1 MELDNFIQ
9 TAMRRVLKNPI
20 LTVLKDINFSSI
32 LKQSNFI
39 KRDIGVSPYL
49 ITLQFLYMFIIN
61 KKISTF
67 MKYSN
72 DSFKKDVYYRLLKN
86 EKYNWRKLLLLS
98 SAKLIKR
105 LHILQKNTDTKVLI
119 IDDTVEIKRGQSIEG
134 CCKNLWSNKEKRV
147 VKGVNIVSL
156 NYSDSY
162 TDMMLDFSINYN
174 KNKITDVMNNYFH
187 HNSNANK
194 RRVEGYNGK
203 NILALDMLQRV
214 LKLGIYADYLLVDS
228 WYAKPDFIN
237 TVQTNGLNVIAR
249 IANNPRIWQFVGKHN
264 TLESLYTQAKKQKTS
279 KFGNYNTIKYTYI
292 STITTHKTLGRIKIV
307 FIKTKDNLIPIIST
321 NTNLSDI
328 EIINTYKKRWNI
340 EQGYKDLR
348 EYFQFGKEENRIYE
362 ALIARIT
369 LSFLAYNITSYINRI
384 NNEPQTLGNLFRDLE
399 CQLETLAI
407 SMELFLKILEQLIQ
421 SAQIVKRNKDLE
433 QIIEI
438 LRVHTKKQLGFM
450 CESWVNKS
458 LLKLLGY
465 DNLSSFNEQI
475 SDCKELFEFN
485 DLKVE
490 DNYIDYIVNHPNDK
504 FLVALKNANSE
515 IYYDRKFYI
524 SYKHFENMNKSI
536 FLFIEEISS
545 KAEEINEIL
554 EDLIKNT
561 KDNVLVD
568 KINKIYQLTK

>member
-1 MELDNFIQ
+1 MRLDNSIQ
-9 TAMRRVLKNPI
+9 TAISNLLKNPI
-20 LTVLKDINFSSI
+20 LSILRDINFSSI

-39 KRDIGVSPYL
+39 KRDIGKSTYL
-49 ITLQFLYMFIIN
+49 VILHFLYMFVIN
-61 KKISTF
+61 RKISSF

-72 DSFKKDVYYRLLKN
+72 DSYKKDVYYKLLKSS
-86 EKYNWRKLLLLS
+86 KYNWRELLLLTS
-98 SAKLIKR
+98 VKLICK
-105 LHILQKNTDTKVLI
+105 LHKLQNTIDAKVLI
-119 IDDTVEIKRGQSIEG
+119 IDDNVEIKIGKFIEG
-134 CCKNLWSNKEKRV
+134 SCKNLWNNKEHRT
-147 VKGVNIVSL
+147 VKGLNIVSL
-156 NYSDSY
+156 NYSDCY

-174 KNKITDVMNNYFH
+174 RNQIVNVNENYFH
-187 HNSNANK
+187 HKSNAYK
-194 RRVEGYNGK
+194 RRVEGNDGK

-450 CESWVNKS
+450 CES
-458 LLKLLGY
+458 
-465 DNLSSFNEQI
+465 
-475 SDCKELFEFN
+475 
-485 DLKVE
+485 
-490 DNYIDYIVNHPNDK
+490 
-504 FLVALKNANSE
+504 
-515 IYYDRKFYI
+515 
-524 SYKHFENMNKSI
+524 
-536 FLFIEEISS
+536 
-545 KAEEINEIL
+545 
-554 EDLIKNT
+554 
-561 KDNVLVD
+561 
-568 KINKIYQLTK
+568 

>member
-1 MELDNFIQ
+1 MGVDNFIQ
-9 TAMRRVLKNPI
+9 TAMNNVLKNPI
-20 LTVLKDINFSSI
+20 LSILRDINFSSI

-39 KRDIGVSPYL
+39 KRDIGKSPYL
-49 ITLQFLYMFIIN
+49 VILHFLYMFVIN
-61 KKISTF
+61 RKISSF

-72 DSFKKDVYYRLLKN
+72 DSYKKDVYYRLLKDN
-86 EKYNWRKLLLLS
+86 RYNWRKLLLLTS
-98 SAKLIKR
+98 VKLICK
-105 LHILQKNTDTKVLI
+105 LHKLQKTTDTKVLI
-119 IDDTVEIKRGQSIEG
+119 IDDTVEIKRGKFIEG
-134 CCKNLWSNKEKRV
+134 SCKNLWSNKEHRT
-147 VKGVNIVSL
+147 VKGLNIVSL
-156 NYSDSY
+156 NYSDCY

-174 KNKITDVMNNYFH
+174 KNQIVNVDENSFH
-187 HNSNANK
+187 HKSNAYK
-194 RRVEGYNGK
+194 RRVEGNDGK

-292 STITTHKTLGRIKIV
+292 STIATHKTLGRVKIV

-362 ALIARIT
+362 AIIARIT
-369 LSFLAYNITSYINRI
+369 LSFLAYNLTSYINRI

-407 SMELFLKILEQLIQ
+407 SMELFLKILEQIIESQ
-421 SAQIVKRNKDLE
+421 EIVKRNKDLE
-433 QIIEI
+433 QIIHM
-438 LRVHTKKQLGFM
+438 LRVYTKKQLGFM
-450 CESWVNKS
+450 CES
-458 LLKLLGY
+458 
-465 DNLSSFNEQI
+465 
-475 SDCKELFEFN
+475 
-485 DLKVE
+485 
-490 DNYIDYIVNHPNDK
+490 
-504 FLVALKNANSE
+504 
-515 IYYDRKFYI
+515 
-524 SYKHFENMNKSI
+524 
-536 FLFIEEISS
+536 
-545 KAEEINEIL
+545 
-554 EDLIKNT
+554 
-561 KDNVLVD
+561 
-568 KINKIYQLTK
+568 

>member
-1 MELDNFIQ
+1 MGVDNFIQ
-9 TAMRRVLKNPI
+9 TAMNNVLKNPI
-20 LTVLKDINFSSI
+20 LSILRDINFSSI

-39 KRDIGVSPYL
+39 KRDIGKSPYL
-49 ITLQFLYMFIIN
+49 VILHFLYMFVIN
-61 KKISTF
+61 RKISSF

-72 DSFKKDVYYRLLKN
+72 DSYKKDVYYRLLKDN
-86 EKYNWRKLLLLS
+86 RYNWRKLLLLTS
-98 SAKLIKR
+98 VKLICK
-105 LHILQKNTDTKVLI
+105 LHKLQKTTDTKVLI
-119 IDDTVEIKRGQSIEG
+119 IDDTVEIKRGKFIEG
-134 CCKNLWSNKEKRV
+134 SCKNLWSNKEHRT
-147 VKGVNIVSL
+147 VKGLNIVSL
-156 NYSDSY
+156 NYSDCY

-174 KNKITDVMNNYFH
+174 KNQIVNVDENSFH
-187 HNSNANK
+187 HKSNAYK
-194 RRVEGYNGK
+194 RRFEGNDGK

-292 STITTHKTLGRIKIV
+292 STIATHKTLGRIKIV

-362 ALIARIT
+362 AIIARIT
-369 LSFLAYNITSYINRI
+369 LSFLAYNLTSYINRI

-407 SMELFLKILEQLIQ
+407 SMELFLKILEQIIESQ
-421 SAQIVKRNKDLE
+421 EIVKRNKDLE
-433 QIIEI
+433 QIIHM
-438 LRVHTKKQLGFM
+438 LRVYTKKQLGFM
-450 CESWVNKS
+450 CES
-458 LLKLLGY
+458 
-465 DNLSSFNEQI
+465 
-475 SDCKELFEFN
+475 
-485 DLKVE
+485 
-490 DNYIDYIVNHPNDK
+490 
-504 FLVALKNANSE
+504 
-515 IYYDRKFYI
+515 
-524 SYKHFENMNKSI
+524 
-536 FLFIEEISS
+536 
-545 KAEEINEIL
+545 
-554 EDLIKNT
+554 
-561 KDNVLVD
+561 
-568 KINKIYQLTK
+568 

>member
-174 KNKITDVMNNYFH
+174 KNKITDVMNNHFH

-307 FIKTKDNLIPIIST
+307 FIKTKDNLISIIST

-450 CESWVNKS
+450 CES
-458 LLKLLGY
+458 
-465 DNLSSFNEQI
+465 
-475 SDCKELFEFN
+475 
-485 DLKVE
+485 
-490 DNYIDYIVNHPNDK
+490 
-504 FLVALKNANSE
+504 
-515 IYYDRKFYI
+515 
-524 SYKHFENMNKSI
+524 
-536 FLFIEEISS
+536 
-545 KAEEINEIL
+545 
-554 EDLIKNT
+554 
-561 KDNVLVD
+561 
-568 KINKIYQLTK
+568 